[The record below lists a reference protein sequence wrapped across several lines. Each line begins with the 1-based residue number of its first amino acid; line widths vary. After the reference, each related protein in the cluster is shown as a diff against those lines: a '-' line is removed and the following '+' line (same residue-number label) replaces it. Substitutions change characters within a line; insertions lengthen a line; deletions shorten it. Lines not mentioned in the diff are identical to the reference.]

1 MVEVSVVVP
10 VYNSEGCVEELHRQ
24 IREALDGQDYEVI
37 LVNDQST
44 DGSWAAIRRVCAE
57 DGRVT
62 GVNLRKNA
70 GQDNALLCGLRLA
83 RGAFVVVM
91 DDDLQHS
98 PSDIPALCAHCRTHG
113 LDVCYA
119 RFAHKRHALW
129 KNLGSWLNGKLA
141 ETVIGK
147 PKALYLSPFKVMR
160 QEIAKELIAYTGP
173 FAYVDGLI
181 FGVTNNV
188 GQIDVQHRERF
199 SGEGHYNLAKSV
211 LVFLRLATGFSVW
224 PLRFSS
230 CVGLVCALCGFAL
243 AVFYLIQYAVLEHR
257 VEGWITLVIL
267 TLVLGGIQLFAVGV
281 LGEYLGRLYLSA
293 GGRPQ
298 ATVKEICGGGER

>member
-1 MVEVSVVVP
+1 MVEVSVVIP
-10 VYNSEGCVEELHRQ
+10 VYNSEGCVAELNRQ
-24 IREALDGQDYEVI
+24 IREALRGLSYEVI
-37 LVNDQST
+37 LVNDQSA
-44 DGSWAAIRRVCAE
+44 DGSWEAIKRECAE
-57 DGRVT
+57 DRRVI

-70 GQDNALLCGLRLA
+70 GQDNAVLCGLRLA
-83 RGAFVVVM
+83 RGAYAVVM

-98 PSDIPALCAHCRTHG
+98 PFDIPALYGHCRERD

-119 RFAHKRHALW
+119 RFARKCQAVW
-129 KNLGSWLNGKLA
+129 KNIGSWLNGKLA

-147 PKALYLSPFKVMR
+147 PKEIYLSPFKVLR
-160 QEIAKELIAYTGP
+160 RDIVKELVVYTGP

-181 FGVTNNV
+181 FGVTRNV
-188 GQIDVQHRERF
+188 GQLDIQHRARYCGKGNYGLVR
-199 SGEGHYNLAKSV
+199 ST

-230 CVGLVCALCGFAL
+230 CVGLACSLGGFVLAL
-243 AVFYLIQYAVLEHR
+243 FYLVQYVVLEHH

-267 TLVLGGIQLFAVGV
+267 TLVLGGTQLFAIGV
-281 LGEYLGRLYLSA
+281 LGEYLGRLYLSV

-298 ATVKEICGGGER
+298 ATVKEVWGGGER